1 MYMKLLIFTASA
13 GNGHNSA
20 ANRIKETFLSHNP
33 QTEVIIIDG
42 YKKYASP
49 LKNWIQTKGYAWICN
64 HGVKLYNHF
73 FKKTETQ
80 DFSHPE
86 KNSVHRTVK
95 SLRKKMYKDIMDIQP
110 DMIISTYIYCS
121 IALRDIQKE
130 YNSHI
135 PNASLMLDYGISP
148 FWECIADTTDMMFLT
163 NDEYIK
169 PFVARGFKKENLFP
183 TGIII
188 SNTFSELPD
197 KKQSQKH
204 LGLDENL
211 FTLIIMKAGFF
222 GMKEKD
228 IIKNLSQVQTP
239 IQVVIINGKAKKSKE
254 KLDKLI
260 QKNNLP
266 HKIFNIGFTKE
277 IPQYFACGDLILG
290 KAGGLTT
297 TESLTSKL
305 PSLIVDNLP
314 QQEIYNKEY
323 MEKLG
328 VAKGVNKHNLGSTL
342 NEIVDNPKLLQ
353 KMKDNCE
360 KHRILYPAEKM
371 YDVLNNSLNNT
382 NK

>member
-1 MYMKLLIFTASA
+1 MKLLIFTASA

-20 ANRIKETFLSHNP
+20 ANKIKETFLAHNP
-33 QTEVIIIDG
+33 KAEIIIIDG

-64 HGVKLYNHF
+64 HGVKLYNYF
-73 FKKTETQ
+73 FKKTETN
-80 DFSHPE
+80 DFTHPE
-86 KNSVHRTVK
+86 KNSVHRTIR
-95 SLRKKMYKDIMDIQP
+95 SLKKKMYKDIMDIKP

-121 IALRDIQKE
+121 IALSDIQKE
-130 YNSHI
+130 YNFHI

-163 NDEYIK
+163 NNDYIK
-169 PFVARGFKKENLFP
+169 PFVARGFKKESLFP

-197 KKQSQKH
+197 KEQAQKN
-204 LGLDENL
+204 LGLDKNL

-228 IIKNLSQVQTP
+228 IVKNLAQVKTP
-239 IQVVIINGKAKKSKE
+239 IQVVIINGKTKRSKE

-260 QKNNLP
+260 KKSNLP
-266 HKIFNIGFTKE
+266 HKFFNIGFTKE

-328 VAKGVNKHNLGSTL
+328 TAKGVTKHTLGTTL
-342 NEIVDNPKLLQ
+342 NGIVINPKLLQ

-371 YDVLNNSLNNT
+371 YDVINNYLETHNN
-382 NK
+382 